1 MVESWV
7 CSVLVALVWSVSCL
21 LRFEISSSRDSIVP
35 DLEASWA
42 FRSSIDEPWLGDA
55 SGIRRLDLFDCV

>member
-21 LRFEISSSRDSIVP
+21 LRFEISSSKDSMVP

-42 FRSSIDEPWLGDA
+42 FRSSTDEPWLGDA
-55 SGIRRLDLFDCV
+55 SEMRRLDLLDCV